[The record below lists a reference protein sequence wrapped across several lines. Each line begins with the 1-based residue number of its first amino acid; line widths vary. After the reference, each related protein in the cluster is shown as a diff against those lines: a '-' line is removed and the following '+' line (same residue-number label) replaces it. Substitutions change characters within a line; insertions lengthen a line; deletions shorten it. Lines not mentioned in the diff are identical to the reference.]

1 MVIALPINI
10 LQFAGLLLDFTGAV
24 ILAVSEI
31 ASRKTISKISETY
44 SDSNPYLKKYMEERN
59 TYAIIGASLLIIG
72 FMLQLIGAGL
82 NLK

>member
-1 MVIALPINI
+1 MPINV
-10 LQFAGLLLDFTGAV
+10 LQFVGLLLDFIGAV

-31 ASRKTISKISETY
+31 VSRKTISEISETY
-44 SDSNPYLKKYMEERN
+44 SGSNPHLKKHLEERN
-59 TYAIIGASLLIIG
+59 TYAIIGASMLITG